1 MGTLGKAYG
10 SYGAYILASNEII
23 EFLLNR
29 AKAVIYTTAPS
40 LFDIALGHEALNFI
54 LKNTD
59 FLKNRI
65 NSNLQVINDILGI
78 NSDSLII
85 PIEIADNK
93 KVIEIQTQLKEKGYL
108 VGAIRQPTVKSAIIR
123 LIAKI
128 DISTDELAKVCRL
141 IKELK

>member
-1 MGTLGKAYG
+1 M
-10 SYGAYILASNEII
+10 
-23 EFLLNR
+23 
-29 AKAVIYTTAPS
+29 
-40 LFDIALGHEALNFI
+40 
-54 LKNTD
+54 
-59 FLKNRI
+59 
-65 NSNLQVINDILGI
+65 GI

-93 KVIEIQTQLKEKGYL
+93 KVIEIQSQLKEKGYL

-128 DISTDELAKVCRL
+128 DISSDELTKVCTL